1 MEVIEDKIQE
11 IPDNKQF
18 VFPNNIVFREY
29 SGYMFVVS
37 VDTANWLIL
46 NNKEELDF
54 FNLLKNN
61 PLDRALSLYSG
72 SLESAESVVAQ
83 IVGRD
88 FECIDVRLK
97 SNESSLH
104 LYLTNACNLRCP
116 HCYMFAGK
124 KNTNELT
131 YSEITDIIKASASHG
146 VTHMILS
153 GGEIL
158 LCNDLLEYIN
168 LAYNLGINV
177 ELLTNG
183 TLITEDFAAN
193 IKEKVSR
200 VQISIDGYDEHSNS
214 LIRGEGNFER
224 ALASVDIL
232 TQYSINVDIGITPRF
247 HKSLHKEIDKFVNF
261 FHYLQD
267 RYSDK
272 IVVAFTSALFDG
284 RELKLTDED
293 KIYYSQCVTEITNR
307 CFGEMN
313 KDIGFVKFHSEHGV
327 DENCAYGN
335 LTISSNGDIY
345 FCSQITPMK
354 PLGNIRTLGIENA
367 FSLGKIAKERS
378 NINNVIPCKDCEV
391 KYICGG
397 DCRIKYF
404 DSLLDCS
411 STQQASRQ
419 CNDTIKDNV
428 YEQMLRTHEYLF
440 V

>member
-1 MEVIEDKIQE
+1 MEVIEDKVLE
-11 IPDNKQF
+11 IPDDKQF
-18 VFPNNIVFREY
+18 IFPRNIVFREY
-29 SGYMFVVS
+29 SRYIFVIS

-46 NNKEELDF
+46 NNKKELEF
-54 FNLLKNN
+54 FNLLKDF
-61 PLDRALSLYSG
+61 PLAKALSLYSG

-88 FECIDVRLK
+88 FECTDVRMK

-116 HCYMFAGK
+116 HCYMFAGR

-131 YSEITDIIKASASHG
+131 YSEITDIIRASALHG

-158 LCNDLLEYIN
+158 LCDDLLEYIN
-168 LAYNLGINV
+168 LANRHGINV

-183 TLITEDFAAN
+183 TLITDDFATSL
-193 IKEKVSR
+193 EGKVSR

-214 LIRGEGNFER
+214 LIRGNGNFER

-232 TQYSINVDIGITPRF
+232 AQHSINVDIGITPRF
-247 HKSLHKEIDKFVNF
+247 HKSLHEEIDKFVNF
-261 FHYLQD
+261 VHYLQD

-272 IVVAFTSALFDG
+272 IVIAFTSALFDG

-293 KIYYSQCVTEITNR
+293 KIYYSQCITEITNR

-313 KDIGFVKFHSEHGV
+313 KDIGFIKFHSEHGV

-335 LTISSNGDIY
+335 LTISSDGDIY

-354 PLGNIRTLGIENA
+354 PLGNIRDLGIEKA
-367 FSLGKIAKERS
+367 FSLSKIAKERS
-378 NINNVIPCKDCEV
+378 NINNLIPCKDCEV

-404 DSLLDCS
+404 DTLQDCS
-411 STQQASRQ
+411 SLQQASRH
-419 CNDTIKDNV
+419 CNEAIKDSV